1 MSLSRAVCAP
11 LIGAGLLIMAAPAL
25 AHSPLAG
32 NAQERLAVWATA
44 ALLGAFWLLYVVGA
58 RRIPPERW
66 RLALFH
72 AVALLCAL
80 TLLGPLDDWAK
91 TGSALHMAQHML
103 LIAVIAPLWVLS
115 RPLPQLIAA
124 APGLHPILWGPLL
137 SVVRHPLLCAWLHA
151 AAIWFWHTPRFYM
164 LAVENPWWHAFEHA
178 SFLLTAGL
186 LWWAVLQGSARRAPW
201 ILLAL
206 LFTLMHTGF
215 LGAVLS
221 FARAPLYGEARSLV
235 DQQLAG
241 LIMWVPGAI
250 PYLLATAWVAYLWY
264 QRLIRRMA

>member
-1 MSLSRAVCAP
+1 MSLSRAAIALLVGITLLAM
-11 LIGAGLLIMAAPAL
+11 AGPAL
-25 AHSPLAG
+25 AHSPFTG
-32 NAQERLAVWATA
+32 DTQERLAAWLTA
-44 ALLGAFWLLYVVGA
+44 ALLGVFWLLYVVGM

-66 RLALFH
+66 RNVLFH
-72 AVALLCAL
+72 SVALLGAL

-91 TGSALHMAQHML
+91 TGTAPHMAQHML
-103 LIAVIAPLWVLS
+103 LMVVIAPLWVLS

-124 APGLHPILWGPLL
+124 APGLYHILWGPLL
-137 SVVRHPLLCAWLHA
+137 RIVRYPLACAWVHA
-151 AAIWFWHTPRFYM
+151 VAIWFWHTPRFYM
-164 LAVENPWWHAFEHA
+164 IAVDDPWWHALEHA
-178 SFLLTAGL
+178 SFLLTAGVF
-186 LWWAVLQGSARRAPW
+186 WWAVLRGAPRHAPW
-201 ILLAL
+201 VLLAL

-215 LGAVLS
+215 LGAVLA

-264 QRLIRRMA
+264 RRLVRRMA

>member
-1 MSLSRAVCAP
+1 MSLNPIGWAP
-11 LIGAGLLIMAAPAL
+11 LFGAGLLIVTAPAV

-32 NAQERLAVWATA
+32 DAQELLAAWVTA
-44 ALLGAFWLLYVVGA
+44 ALLGAFWLLHIVGA
-58 RRIPPERW
+58 RRVRPERW
-66 RLALFH
+66 RITLFH

-91 TGSALHMAQHML
+91 TGTAPHMAQHML
-103 LIAVIAPLWVLS
+103 LMAVIAPLWVLS
-115 RPLPQLIAA
+115 RPLPQMIAA
-124 APGLHPILWGPLL
+124 APGLYPRLWGPLL
-137 SVVRHPLLCAWLHA
+137 CVVRHPLMCAALHA

-164 LAVENPWWHAFEHA
+164 MAVQDPWWHAFEHA

-186 LWWAVLQGSARRAPW
+186 FWWAVLQGAVRRAPW

-221 FARAPLYGEARSLV
+221 FARAPVYGEARSLV

-241 LIMWVPGAI
+241 LIMWVPGAL

-264 QRLIRRMA
+264 RRLIRHRA

>member
-1 MSLSRAVCAP
+1 MSLSRAAIASLVAAT
-11 LIGAGLLIMAAPAL
+11 LLAMAGPAL

-32 NAQERLAVWATA
+32 DTQERLAAWLTA
-44 ALLGAFWLLYVVGA
+44 ALLGVFWLLYLVGV
-58 RRIPPERW
+58 RRIAPERW
-66 RLALFH
+66 RSVLFH
-72 AVALLCAL
+72 CVALLCAL

-91 TGSALHMAQHML
+91 TGTAPHMAQHML
-103 LIAVIAPLWVLS
+103 LMVVIAPLWVLS
-115 RPLPQLIAA
+115 RPLPQLVAA
-124 APGLHPILWGPLL
+124 APGLYRILWGPLL
-137 SVVRHPLLCAWLHA
+137 FMVRYPLACAWVHA

-164 LAVENPWWHAFEHA
+164 IAVDDPWWHALEHA

-186 LWWAVLQGSARRAPW
+186 FWWAVLRGAARRAPW

-215 LGAVLS
+215 LGAVLA